1 MDSICYVKRKLW
13 KAVNFVFHPWLN
25 MPENLISKLYFLANN
40 VVYVTTYTVSNS
52 SDEHSLK
59 AILDSISTVAADWFN
74 LGVALGLSYSTL
86 KTIESDY
93 PRAPR
98 CLTEMLIAWLQN
110 SSQPTWRGLVLAL
123 ESPLVN
129 RVDIATT
136 IAKDHSC

>member
-1 MDSICYVKRKLW
+1 MS
-13 KAVNFVFHPWLN
+13 
-25 MPENLISKLYFLANN
+25 
-40 VVYVTTYTVSNS
+40 VTTYTVSNS
-52 SDEHSLK
+52 SDERSLK
-59 AILDSISTVAADWFN
+59 TILDSISTVAADWFN

-93 PRAPR
+93 PRDAPR
-98 CLTEMLIAWLQN
+98 CLTEMLIAWLRN